1 MNTNKNAKYL
11 HIANTLRQDIQS
23 GLLPP
28 ESKLDT
34 EDILM
39 EQYQAGR
46 NTIRHAVALLEE
58 EGLLVRRQGSGTY
71 IRRPLREKTMTIGV
85 MATYLSEYVFPMM
98 IQGIEE
104 ETARLGYRFLL
115 RSTGNRIDEEKT
127 LLQQFIEHPVD
138 GLIIQASKSAFPN
151 PNLEFYQQLFSL
163 QIPVVFLCNYYPS
176 LFPGR
181 ESPSNHQPSRLFS
194 HISSPFVETAW
205 NLPVSSSV
213 KSERTASAITTDDFQ
228 GGYLAAEALIKQG
241 HRHIAGLFKADD
253 ITGQERYAGFLA
265 AMRTYQLEID
275 DGCIFWY
282 STGHRKRMF
291 DGSWAE
297 AVYNTIRPA
306 SAVICFNDQIAV
318 PLMKL
323 LLQKG
328 KRIPEDMAM
337 ISFDNSSLASL
348 APVPLTSLDYDKQE
362 IGRLAVQTLIKQ
374 IEQPGTAS
382 FLTLPFRLIQRES
395 TSSCI

>member
-28 ESKLDT
+28 ESRLDT

-39 EQYQAGR
+39 ERYQAGR
-46 NTIRHAVALLEE
+46 NTIRHAVAILEE

-71 IRRPLREKTMTIGV
+71 IRSSLREKTMTIGV

-115 RSTGNRIDEEKT
+115 RSTGNRIDAEKT

-151 PNLEFYQQLFSL
+151 PNLDLYQQLSSL
-163 QIPVVFLCNYYPS
+163 QIPMIFLCNYYPG

-181 ESPSNHQPSRLFS
+181 EYPETLPSRHLPG
-194 HISSPFVETAW
+194 HTSSPFADAALR
-205 NLPVSSSV
+205 LPISSAQ
-213 KSERTASAITTDDFQ
+213 SERIASAITTDDFQ
-228 GGYLAAEALIKQG
+228 GGYLAAETLIKQG

-297 AVYNTIRPA
+297 AVYDTIRPA

-374 IEQPGTAS
+374 IEQPGAAS